1 MEKITM
7 TVDRDNAV
15 NAMATA
21 YEYAKFYRANRKPN
35 IPMTLGEIYNV
46 HHTKSGSIII
56 KQKTL

>member
-1 MEKITM
+1 MIVE
-7 TVDRDNAV
+7 RDNAV

-21 YEYAKFYRANRKPN
+21 YEYAKYYRQNRKPN
-35 IPMTLGEIYNV
+35 LPMTLGEIYIV